1 MDNNS
6 NSEKGFEFSVRLWGM
21 DSDNRPFFQNAT
33 ASDVKGETAKLSGLT
48 HTLHPGD
55 VIGVQSGERKA
66 RCRIV
71 WIVDAGLALKTE
83 AGVEL
88 LPGQQIP
95 WPEPPIVKEVAESGK
110 DWRTKDH
117 RKFAR
122 YKIFFPVEIS
132 FEDQQR
138 GRMQTNATDISGRG
152 FYVETMM
159 PLAIDTVVKLM
170 FWMNEEK
177 LRADGVVRTC
187 DPCMG
192 MGIEF
197 TSLDDNVQQRLQKFI
212 EKMQAEAARSNPTS
226 AESAEAASAQSA
238 GEANDTAKAAAA
250 TTGMPDTQNSA
261 AGHSQ
266 TVAGDNS

>member
-6 NSEKGFEFSVRLWGM
+6 NSEKSFEFRVRLWGM
-21 DSDNRPFFQNAT
+21 DSDNRPFFQSAT
-33 ASDVKGETAKLSGLT
+33 ASDVKGETAKLSGLA
-48 HTLHPGD
+48 HTLHPED
-55 VIGVQSGERKA
+55 VIGIQNGERKA

-71 WIVDAGLALKTE
+71 WIVDAGPVRKIE

-88 LPGQQIP
+88 LPGQQSP
-95 WPEPPIVKEVAESGK
+95 WPEPPVVKSAIEPSK
-110 DWRTKDH
+110 DWRTSDH

-132 FEDQQR
+132 FQDQQR

-159 PLAIDTVVKLM
+159 PLAIGTVVKLM
-170 FWMNEEK
+170 LWMNEEK
-177 LRADGVVRTC
+177 LRADGIVRTC

-197 TSLDDNVQQRLQKFI
+197 TSLDDNIQQQLQQCI
-212 EKMQAEAARSNPTS
+212 EKMDADAASSNPTS
-226 AESAEAASAQSA
+226 AEAASTKNA
-238 GEANDTAKAAAA
+238 GETTETAKAASA
-250 TTGMPDTQNSA
+250 TTSGPDSASDNFTPGQARTGNTNS
-261 AGHSQ
+261 
-266 TVAGDNS
+266 